1 MGILSV
7 LFTVQILTIAIE
19 IAVISTLY
27 IFVFYIVFRRFKK
40 KNKTPE
46 KISETLQDEDDM
58 TKESEMNYKEEY
70 DRILKAVYDEHLYAD
85 QNLGRDSF
93 AAQMNL
99 SRHALNRII
108 SSNTSGQSFPQWIN
122 TIRLEIACDLLRNKP
137 AKPVGEIANE
147 VGLTANNFYRLF
159 RLQFGI
165 TPVQYRQEGTEKN
178 GL

>member
-7 LFTVQILTIAIE
+7 LSTVQILTIAIE

-40 KNKTPE
+40 KNKPPE
-46 KISETLQDEDDM
+46 KISETLEDDM

-147 VGLTANNFYRLF
+147 VGLTANNFHRLF